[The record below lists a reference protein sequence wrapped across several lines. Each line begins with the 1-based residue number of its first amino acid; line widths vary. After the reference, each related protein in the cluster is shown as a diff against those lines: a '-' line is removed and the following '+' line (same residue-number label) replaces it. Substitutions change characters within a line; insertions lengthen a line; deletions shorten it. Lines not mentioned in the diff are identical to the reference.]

1 MCYIITIF
9 YAISNLDEVLAG
21 TASFPVAVI
30 YQQATGSAAGTVGL
44 LFLILVPSIGTLIG
58 DYITAGR
65 VLWTLAR
72 DDATPFSGW
81 LGQVHPYWR
90 NPFNATLVCGFTC
103 TILGCIYV
111 GSTTAFN
118 AFVGAFVVLSTL
130 SYVMAI
136 GPHLLSKRSNIIPGP
151 FWMKGALG
159 YVMNAIACTY
169 MIVFIVVFCFPYAL
183 PVAAGNMN
191 YSCLIA
197 RGLSI
202 FIAVWWLWK
211 GGRGY
216 EGPKAI
222 GITETGY
229 VVEKGE
235 LGIGK
240 V

>member
-1 MCYIITIF
+1 MCYIVTIF

-44 LFLILVPSIGTLIG
+44 LFLILVPLISTLIG

-65 VLWTLAR
+65 MLWTLAR
-72 DDATPFSGW
+72 DDAAPFSGW
-81 LGQVHPYWR
+81 LGQVHRHWR
-90 NPFNATLVCGFTC
+90 NPFNATLVCGITC
-103 TILGCIYV
+103 TILGAIYV

-118 AFVGAFVVLSTL
+118 AFVGSFVMLSTL

-136 GPHLLSKRSNIIPGP
+136 GPHLLSRRANIIPGP

-169 MIVFIVVFCFPYAL
+169 MIVFIVIFCFPYAL
-183 PVAAGNMN
+183 PVEAGNMN

-197 RGLSI
+197 GGLSI
-202 FIAVWWLWK
+202 FIAAWWLWK
-211 GGRGY
+211 GARGY

-229 VVEKGE
+229 VVEKE
-235 LGIGK
+235 TLGTEK